1 MEAVEMT
8 MRILLADDHK
18 IIREGLRKLLQ
29 DQPAMT
35 VVGEAENGRRA
46 VQLARELTPDV
57 VIMDVTMPEMNGI
70 EATTQI
76 RSAMPSVKVIALS
89 IHTDRRFVTQMFRA
103 GASGY
108 LLKDCAFEELARA
121 IRTVMEGQ
129 AYLSPGIAD
138 VVVEGFLNGLA
149 AEVGP
154 AAPTLSGREREVLQ
168 LTAEGRTMKEIASA
182 LNVSVKTI
190 ETHRRQIMLKLGINS
205 VAELTKYAI
214 RQGLTPL

>member
-1 MEAVEMT
+1 MT

>member
-1 MEAVEMT
+1 MKT
-8 MRILLADDHK
+8 RILLADDHQ
-18 IIREGLRKLLQ
+18 IMREGLRKLLQ
-29 DQPAMT
+29 EEPTMA

-46 VQLARELTPDV
+46 VQLARDLSPDV

-70 EATTQI
+70 EATSQI
-76 RSAMPSVKVIALS
+76 RSAMPNIKVVALS
-89 IHTDRRFVTQMFRA
+89 IHTDRRFVIQMFRA

-121 IRTVMEGQ
+121 IRTVSEGQ
-129 AYLSPGIAD
+129 AYLSPGIAG
-138 VVVEGFLNGLA
+138 VVVEEFLHALA
-149 AEVGP
+149 TEGGP
-154 AAPTLSGREREVLQ
+154 GVPTLSSREREVLQ

-190 ETHRRQIMLKLGINS
+190 ETHRRQLMLKLGVNS

-214 RQGLTPL
+214 REGLTPL